1 MRDVVLRVILPLYA
15 ALALVAIFSNRARV
29 SRQIGR
35 DPVVIQPFKGDTLQ
49 RYLES
54 VLVLGIPALCLDVI
68 LNAVSPELVEQ
79 HLAVRLL
86 RRSVIVGAL
95 GFASVTIGLLVCG
108 AAVRDMGA
116 SWRMGVDRLSPGPL
130 VTGGLFRRMRHP
142 IYAGMLLI
150 TTGMALLTADVL
162 SIATAG
168 AAWVGLPIQA
178 RLEEEFLVSR
188 YGDAYRH
195 HQSRSGRFWP
205 RR

>member
-15 ALALVAIFSNRARV
+15 VVAVAAIVLNRARV

-35 DPVVIQPFKGDTLQ
+35 DPVVIQPFSGDTPQ

-54 VLVLGIPALCLDVI
+54 VLMLGIPALCVDVV
-68 LNAVSPELVEQ
+68 LNAVSPPLVEQ
-79 HLAVRLL
+79 HLAVQLF
-86 RRSVIVGAL
+86 RRSLLL
-95 GFASVTIGLLVCG
+95 GVFGFVLVTIGLALCG
-108 AAVRDMGA
+108 TAVRNMGA
-116 SWRMGVDRLSPGPL
+116 SWRMGVDRLGPGPL

-178 RLEEEFLVSR
+178 RLEEEFLVSQ
-188 YGDAYRH
+188 YGDEYRR
-195 HQSRSGRFWP
+195 HQFQSGRFWP